1 MKESTP
7 EVIVIA
13 HDLRSNY
20 NVGSILRT
28 CDGLG
33 VAKFVATGTTPFP
46 RLKNDD
52 RLPHVSKRAD
62 EQIAKT
68 ALGAEQSVKIQHG
81 DIFELINELKTQGIA
96 IYGLEQAN
104 SSVSLSDFKPAGN
117 FALIVGSEPVGINA
131 KILTLC
137 DQIIEIPMKG
147 KKESFNVS
155 VAAAIALW
163 HLTN

>member
-20 NVGSILRT
+20 NVGSIIRT

-46 RLKNDD
+46 RLKKDD

-68 ALGAEQSVKIQHG
+68 ALGAEQSVKIQHR
-81 DIFELINELKTQGIA
+81 DIFELIDELKTQGIA

-104 SSVSLSDFKPAGN
+104 SSVNLSDVMPAES
-117 FALIVGSEPVGINA
+117 FALIVGSEPVGINE
-131 KILTLC
+131 KTLTLC

>member
-104 SSVSLSDFKPAGN
+104 SSVSLSDFKPVGN
-117 FALIVGSEPVGINA
+117 FALIVGSEPVGINV

>member
-68 ALGAEQSVKIQHG
+68 ALGAEQSVKIQHR
-81 DIFELINELKTQGIA
+81 DIFELIDELKTRGTA
-96 IYGLEQAN
+96 VYGLEQAS
-104 SSVSLSDFKPAGN
+104 SSVSLSDFKSTGS
-117 FALIVGSEPVGINA
+117 FALIVGSEPVGINE
-131 KILTLC
+131 KTLTLC